1 MGYYDKVPVE
11 KWNEIT
17 QKLIDEH
24 PLTPGY
30 LEHVVLESWKA
41 ILKTKIAGRIS
52 IAKDV
57 KPKPQIMGFFL
68 HEVIAFNIGNDLPN
82 DWRKEKSADDK
93 DVVNKANPHFSF
105 EIKTSSNKNKIFG
118 NRSYAQ
124 ETQSDKKKKSGY
136 YLAVNFE
143 RFRDT
148 GFLPRIRLIRFGW
161 IDHEDWLGQAAA
173 SGQQARLSIDVE
185 TRKLL
190 TIYKIKNA
198 LRV

>member
-1 MGYYDKVPVE
+1 MGYYDNVAVD
-11 KWNEIT
+11 KWEEVT
-17 QKLIDEH
+17 KTLIAKH
-24 PLTPGY
+24 PLTPDY
-30 LEHVVLESWKA
+30 LVRVVLKSWEA

-68 HEVIAFNIGNDLPN
+68 HEVIAFSISNDLP
-82 DWRKEKSADDK
+82 DAWRKEISSDDK
-93 DVVNKANPHFSF
+93 DVVNRVNPHFSF

-143 RFRDT
+143 PFADT
-148 GFLPRIRLIRFGW
+148 GVLPRIRLIRFGW

-173 SGQQARLSIDVE
+173 SGQQARLSSDVE
-185 TRKLL
+185 TKKLL
-190 TIYKIKNA
+190 TINKIQDA